1 MKMIGRYIA
10 VWPLLFC
17 IGFINGAIREFLYNR
32 WLGELTAH
40 QVSSLT
46 LAVLF
51 GVCVWVLM
59 ERWPLESTAQA
70 AAVGLI
76 WMVMTAGF
84 EFGFFHYAMG
94 YGWERLLHDYNVM
107 AGRAWPLVL
116 VWIAASPSVFYC
128 WKNRLCPKT

>member
-17 IGFINGAIREFLYNR
+17 IGFVNGAIREFIYNR
-32 WLGELTAH
+32 WPGELTAH

-51 GVCVWVLM
+51 ASCVWVLM
-59 ERWPLESTAQA
+59 ERWKLESIGQA
-70 AAVGLI
+70 AAIGLI

-94 YGWERLLHDYNVM
+94 YSWERLLRDYNVM
-107 AGRAWPLVL
+107 EGRVWPLVL
-116 VWIAASPSVFYC
+116 IWIAACPSVFYC
-128 WKNRLCPKT
+128 WKIRRYSNT